1 MSLEAKSF
9 AEVKKRWLAEIG
21 DKSWAELHDELEA
34 ESDAKVKSLMTP
46 EYISNWGKLEKDLE
60 EADEELEKE
69 GKTQDSK
76 K

>member
-1 MSLEAKSF
+1 MAISFEEAK
-9 AEVKKRWLAEIG
+9 KQWLAEIG
-21 DKSWAELHDELEA
+21 DKSWVELHDDLES

-46 EYISNWGKLEKDLE
+46 EYISNWGKLEKELE

>member
-1 MSLEAKSF
+1 MMPKSF
-9 AEVKKRWLAEIG
+9 EDAKKEWLAAIG
-21 DKSWAELHDELEA
+21 DKSWSELHDELEA

-46 EYISNWGKLEKDLE
+46 EYISNWGKLEKELE

-69 GKTQDSK
+69 GKTQASK